1 MRIEERQITRHL
13 GLDDDLLDRIFSA
26 RGIAEPSQLER
37 GLTNLLSPADLPDID
52 IAAAR
57 LADAVEQNQNILIV
71 GDFDADGATSVAL
84 CLLALRAMGAVNVD
98 FLVPNRFDYGYGLSP
113 EIVQLAATRAPTVI
127 VTVDNG
133 VASVDG
139 VAMANEAGIDV
150 VVTDHHL
157 PGDVLPDAHAL
168 VNPNVGDNAFA
179 SKSMAGVGVA
189 YYLLSWVR
197 QTLRQREYFASR
209 QIPEPNMA
217 QYLDLVALGTV
228 ADVVSLDQNNR
239 ILVHQGLLRIR
250 RGMTRPGIAALARV
264 GKRDLTTLSAADM
277 GFALGPRLNA
287 AGRLQDMSVGI
298 RCLITDDPAEAGQLA
313 AELNSLNQTRREIEQ
328 GMVAD
333 AEMILTQ
340 ITPAPD
346 EMGIAVYHESFHQ
359 GVVGIVAG
367 RLREK
372 YHRPTIVFADASDTS
387 DELKGS
393 ARSIDGLNIRDV
405 LDGIATRLPGMLPKF
420 GGHAMA
426 AGLSIKR
433 VHLARFQKAFDKA
446 VRAAVTPDM
455 LDAVL
460 LTDGSLTQ
468 EQMNLQTVATL
479 ADAGPWGS
487 GFAEPRLFAGEFK
500 LVNQRVVGQDHLKLV
515 LGLNNQLIDAI
526 AFRQKPLKASPSAS
540 KLSTNQRLTTMQ
552 VSKPCSSWWSTLR
565 RCLRLHAACGVQ

>member
-1 MRIEERQITRHL
+1 MRIEQRQPTHHL
-13 GLDDDLLDRIFSA
+13 GLDDDLLDRVFSA
-26 RGIAEPSQLER
+26 RGINDPSQLEL
-37 GLTNLLSPADLPDID
+37 GLVNLLSPADLPEID

-57 LADAVEQNQNILIV
+57 LADAVEQNQKILIV

-84 CLLALRAMGAVNVD
+84 CLLALRAMGATNVD

-113 EIVQLAATRAPTVI
+113 EIVQLAATLAPNVI

-139 VAMANEAGIDV
+139 VALANEMGIDV

-197 QTLRQREYFASR
+197 QTLRQRDYFASR

-228 ADVVSLDQNNR
+228 ADVVPLDQNNR

-250 RGMTRPGIAALARV
+250 RGKTRPGIAALARV
-264 GKRDLTTLSAADM
+264 GKRDLSTLSASDM
-277 GFALGPRLNA
+277 GYTLGPRLNA

-298 RCLITDDPAEAGQLA
+298 RCLVTDDPAEAGQLA
-313 AELNSLNQTRREIEQ
+313 AELDSLNQTRREIEQ

-340 ITPAPD
+340 ITPAPN

-372 YHRPTIVFADASDTS
+372 FHLPAIVFADASDTS

-405 LDGIATRLPGMLPKF
+405 LDSIATRLPGMLPKF

-446 VRAAVTPDM
+446 VRAAVTQDM

-460 LTDGSLTQ
+460 LTDGSLKQ
-468 EQMNLQTVATL
+468 EQLNLQTVATL
-479 ADAGPWGS
+479 AEAGPWGN
-487 GFAEPRLFAGEFK
+487 GFAEPLFAGEFK

-515 LGLNNQLIDAI
+515 LGLNDRLIDAI
-526 AFRQKPLKASPSAS
+526 VFRQKPLDGQPEH
-540 KLSTNQRLTTMQ
+540 
-552 VSKPCSSWWSTLR
+552 VYVVYKPALNDYAGQQTLQ
-565 RCLRLHAACGVQ
+565 LMVEYIEAMS

>member
-1 MRIEERQITRHL
+1 MRIETRQPVNRL
-13 GLDDDLLDRIFSA
+13 GLDDDLLDRLFAA
-26 RGIAEPSQLER
+26 RGITEPAQLER
-37 GLTNLLSPADLPDID
+37 GLSNLLSPADLPEID
-52 IAAAR
+52 QAAKR
-57 LADAVEQNQNILIV
+57 LADAVVEDQKILIV

-84 CLLALRAMGAVNVD
+84 CLLALRAMGARQVD

-113 EIVQLAATRAPTVI
+113 EIVQLAAAMEPRVI

-133 VASVDG
+133 VASVGG
-139 VAMANEAGIDV
+139 VALANELGIDV

-157 PGDVLPDAHAL
+157 PGDVLPDAFAL
-168 VNPNVGDNAFA
+168 VNPNVGGSSFG
-179 SKSMAGVGVA
+179 SKAMAGVGVA

-197 QTLRQREYFASR
+197 QALRQRQHFVSR
-209 QIPEPNMA
+209 GIDEPNMA

-228 ADVVSLDQNNR
+228 ADVVPLDQNNR
-239 ILVHQGLLRIR
+239 ILVHQGLLRIQ

-264 GKRDLTTLSAADM
+264 GKRDLTTLSASDM

-298 RCLITDDPAEAGQLA
+298 RCLVTDDPAEAGQLA
-313 AELNSLNQTRREIEQ
+313 AELDGLNQTRREIEQ

-340 ITPAPD
+340 ITPDPD

-372 YHRPTIVFADASDTS
+372 FHRPAIVFADASEGS

-393 ARSIDGLNIRDV
+393 ARSIDGLNIRDL
-405 LDGIATRLPGMLPKF
+405 LDSIATKRPGMLLKF

-433 VHLARFQKAFDKA
+433 VHLPRFQTAFDKA

-460 LTDGSLTQ
+460 LTDGELAK
-468 EQMNLQTVATL
+468 EALNLDTVAKL
-479 ADAGPWGS
+479 ANAGPWGN
-487 GFAEPRLFAGEFK
+487 GFAEPTFGGEFT
-500 LVNQRVVGQDHLKLV
+500 LVNQRIVGQDHLKLV
-515 LGLNNQLIDAI
+515 FALQDQLIDAI
-526 AFRQKPLKASPSAS
+526 AFRQPPLDGQPQRVRVVYKPAL
-540 KLSTNQRLTTMQ
+540 NDYGGQQ
-552 VSKPCSSWWSTLR
+552 TLQ
-565 RCLRLHAACGVQ
+565 LMVEYIEAMS

>member
-1 MRIEERQITRHL
+1 MRIEQRQPTQQL
-13 GLDDDLLDRIFSA
+13 GLDDDLLDRVFAA
-26 RGIAEPSQLER
+26 RGISDPSQLER
-37 GLTNLLSPADLPDID
+37 GLVNLLSPADLPEID

-57 LADAVEQNQNILIV
+57 LADAVEQNQKILIV

-113 EIVQLAATRAPTVI
+113 EIVQLAATLAPNVI

-139 VAMANEAGIDV
+139 VALANEAGIDV

-197 QTLRQREYFASR
+197 QTLRQRDYFASR

-217 QYLDLVALGTV
+217 QYLDLVALGTI
-228 ADVVSLDQNNR
+228 ADVVPLDQNNR

-250 RGMTRPGIAALARV
+250 RGKTRPGIAALARV

-298 RCLITDDPAEAGQLA
+298 RCLVTDDPAEAGQLA
-313 AELNSLNQTRREIEQ
+313 AELDSLNQTRREIEQ

-372 YHRPTIVFADASDTS
+372 FHRPAIVFADASDTS

-405 LDGIATRLPGMLPKF
+405 LDSIATRLPGMLPKF

-446 VRAAVTPDM
+446 VRAAVTQDM

-460 LTDGSLTQ
+460 LTDGALKQ
-468 EQMNLQTVATL
+468 EQLNLQTVATL
-479 ADAGPWGS
+479 ADAGPWGN
-487 GFAEPRLFAGEFK
+487 GFAEPLFAGEFT

-515 LGLNNQLIDAI
+515 LGFNDQLIDAI
-526 AFRQKPLKASPSAS
+526 AFRQKPLDGQPK
-540 KLSTNQRLTTMQ
+540 Q
-552 VSKPCSSWWSTLR
+552 VNVVYKPALNDYAGQQTLQ
-565 RCLRLHAACGVQ
+565 LMVEYIEAMS

>member
-1 MRIEERQITRHL
+1 MRIETRQSVNRL
-13 GLDDDLLDRIFSA
+13 GLDDDLLDRVFAA
-26 RGIAEPSQLER
+26 RGITEPAQLER
-37 GLTNLLSPADLPDID
+37 GLSNLLSPADLPEID
-52 IAAAR
+52 QAAKR
-57 LADAVEQNQNILIV
+57 LADAVVEDQKILIV

-84 CLLALRAMGAVNVD
+84 CLLALRAMGARQVD

-113 EIVQLAATRAPTVI
+113 EIVQLAAAMEPRVI

-139 VAMANEAGIDV
+139 VALANELGIDV

-157 PGDVLPDAHAL
+157 PGDVLPNAFAL
-168 VNPNVGDNAFA
+168 VNPNVGGSSFG
-179 SKSMAGVGVA
+179 SKAMAGVGVA

-197 QTLRQREYFASR
+197 QALRQRQHFVSR
-209 QIPEPNMA
+209 GIDEPNMA

-228 ADVVSLDQNNR
+228 ADVVPLDHNNR
-239 ILVHQGLLRIR
+239 ILVHQGLLRIQ

-264 GKRDLTTLSAADM
+264 GKRDLTTLSASDM

-298 RCLITDDPAEAGQLA
+298 RCLVTDDPAEAGQLA
-313 AELNSLNQTRREIEQ
+313 AELDGLNQTRREIEQ

-340 ITPAPD
+340 ITPDPD

-372 YHRPTIVFADASDTS
+372 FHRPAIVFADASEGS

-393 ARSIDGLNIRDV
+393 ARSIDGLNIRDL
-405 LDGIATRLPGMLPKF
+405 LDSIATKRPGMLLKF

-433 VHLARFQKAFDKA
+433 VHLPRFQTAFDKA

-460 LTDGSLTQ
+460 LTDGELAK
-468 EQMNLQTVATL
+468 EALNLDTVAKL
-479 ADAGPWGS
+479 ANAGPWGN
-487 GFAEPRLFAGEFK
+487 GFAEPTFAGEFT

-515 LGLNNQLIDAI
+515 FALQDQLIDAI
-526 AFRQKPLKASPSAS
+526 AFRQPPLDGQPQRVRVVYKPAL
-540 KLSTNQRLTTMQ
+540 NDYGGQQ
-552 VSKPCSSWWSTLR
+552 TLQ
-565 RCLRLHAACGVQ
+565 LMVEYIEAMS

>member
-1 MRIEERQITRHL
+1 MRVEQRQPTQRL

-26 RGIAEPSQLER
+26 RGIDDPSQLER
-37 GLTNLLSPADLPDID
+37 GLANLLSPADLPEID
-52 IAAAR
+52 VAAAR

-113 EIVQLAATRAPTVI
+113 EIVRLAATRAPNVI

-228 ADVVSLDQNNR
+228 ADVVPLDQNNR
-239 ILVHQGLLRIR
+239 ILVHHGLLRIR

-298 RCLITDDPAEAGQLA
+298 RCLVTDDPAEASQLA
-313 AELNSLNQTRREIEQ
+313 AELDGLNQTRREIEQ

-372 YHRPTIVFADASDTS
+372 FHRPAIVFADASDTS

-405 LDGIATRLPGMLPKF
+405 LDSIATRLPGMLPKF

-468 EQMNLQTVATL
+468 SQMNLQTVATL
-479 ADAGPWGS
+479 ADAGPWGN
-487 GFAEPRLFAGEFK
+487 GFAEPLFSGQFK

-515 LGLNNQLIDAI
+515 LGLNDQLIDAI
-526 AFRQKPLKASPSAS
+526 AFRQKPLEGQPEHVK
-540 KLSTNQRLTTMQ
+540 
-552 VSKPCSSWWSTLR
+552 VVYKPALNDYAGQQTLQ
-565 RCLRLHAACGVQ
+565 LMVEYIEAMS

>member
-1 MRIEERQITRHL
+1 MRIETRQSVNRL
-13 GLDDDLLDRIFSA
+13 GLDDDLLDRVFAA
-26 RGIAEPSQLER
+26 RGITEPAQLER
-37 GLTNLLSPADLPDID
+37 GLSNLLSPADLPEID
-52 IAAAR
+52 QAAKR
-57 LADAVEQNQNILIV
+57 LADAVVEDQKILIV

-84 CLLALRAMGAVNVD
+84 CLLALRAMGARQVD

-113 EIVQLAATRAPTVI
+113 EIVQLAAAMEPRVI

-139 VAMANEAGIDV
+139 VALANELGIDV

-157 PGDVLPDAHAL
+157 PGDVLPNAFAL
-168 VNPNVGDNAFA
+168 VNPNVGGSSFG
-179 SKSMAGVGVA
+179 SKAMAGVGVA

-197 QTLRQREYFASR
+197 QALRQRQHFAFR
-209 QIPEPNMA
+209 GIDEPNMA

-228 ADVVSLDQNNR
+228 ADVVPLDHNNR
-239 ILVHQGLLRIR
+239 ILVHQGLLRIQ

-264 GKRDLTTLSAADM
+264 GKRDLTTLSASDM

-298 RCLITDDPAEAGQLA
+298 RCLVTDDPAEAGQLA
-313 AELNSLNQTRREIEQ
+313 AELDGLNQTRREIEQ

-340 ITPAPD
+340 ITPDPD

-372 YHRPTIVFADASDTS
+372 FHRPAIVFADASEGS

-393 ARSIDGLNIRDV
+393 ARSIDGLNIRDL
-405 LDGIATRLPGMLPKF
+405 LDSIATKRPGMLLKF

-433 VHLARFQKAFDKA
+433 VHLPRFQTAFDKA

-460 LTDGSLTQ
+460 LTDGELAK
-468 EQMNLQTVATL
+468 EALNLDTVAKL
-479 ADAGPWGS
+479 ANAGPWGN
-487 GFAEPRLFAGEFK
+487 GFAEPIFAGEFT

-515 LGLNNQLIDAI
+515 FALQDQLIDAI
-526 AFRQKPLKASPSAS
+526 AFRQPPLDGQPQRVRVVYKPAL
-540 KLSTNQRLTTMQ
+540 NDYGGQQ
-552 VSKPCSSWWSTLR
+552 TLQ
-565 RCLRLHAACGVQ
+565 LMVEYIEAMS

>member
-1 MRIEERQITRHL
+1 MRIETRQSVNRL
-13 GLDDDLLDRIFSA
+13 GLDDDLLDRVFAA
-26 RGIAEPSQLER
+26 RGITEPAQLER
-37 GLTNLLSPADLPDID
+37 GLSNLLSPADLPEID
-52 IAAAR
+52 QAAKR
-57 LADAVEQNQNILIV
+57 LADAVVEDQKILIV

-84 CLLALRAMGAVNVD
+84 CLLALRAMGARHVD

-113 EIVQLAATRAPTVI
+113 EIVLLAATMEPRVI

-139 VAMANEAGIDV
+139 VALANELGIDV

-157 PGDVLPDAHAL
+157 PGDVLPDAFAL
-168 VNPNVGDNAFA
+168 VNPNVGGSSFG
-179 SKSMAGVGVA
+179 SKAMAGVGVA

-197 QTLRQREYFASR
+197 QALRQRQHFVSR
-209 QIPEPNMA
+209 GIDEPNMA

-228 ADVVSLDQNNR
+228 ADVVPLDHNNR
-239 ILVHQGLLRIR
+239 ILVHQGLLRIQ

-264 GKRDLTTLSAADM
+264 GKRDLTTLSASDM

-298 RCLITDDPAEAGQLA
+298 RCLVTDDPAEAGQLA
-313 AELNSLNQTRREIEQ
+313 AELDGLNQTRREIEQ

-340 ITPAPD
+340 ITPDPD

-372 YHRPTIVFADASDTS
+372 FHRPAIVFADASEGS

-393 ARSIDGLNIRDV
+393 ARSIDGLNIRDL
-405 LDGIATRLPGMLPKF
+405 LDSIATKRPGMLLKF

-433 VHLARFQKAFDKA
+433 VHLPRFQTAFDKA

-460 LTDGSLTQ
+460 LTDGELAK
-468 EQMNLQTVATL
+468 EALNLDTVAKL
-479 ADAGPWGS
+479 ANAGPWGN
-487 GFAEPRLFAGEFK
+487 GFAEPTFAGEFT

-515 LGLNNQLIDAI
+515 FALQDQLIDAI
-526 AFRQKPLKASPSAS
+526 AFRQPPLDGQPQRVRVVYKPAL
-540 KLSTNQRLTTMQ
+540 NDYGGQQ
-552 VSKPCSSWWSTLR
+552 TLQ
-565 RCLRLHAACGVQ
+565 LMVEYIEAMS

>member
-1 MRIEERQITRHL
+1 MRVEQRQPTQRL

-26 RGIAEPSQLER
+26 RGIDDPSQLAR
-37 GLTNLLSPADLPDID
+37 GLANLLSPADLPEID
-52 IAAAR
+52 VAAAR

-113 EIVQLAATRAPTVI
+113 EIVRLAATRAPNVI

-228 ADVVSLDQNNR
+228 ADVVPLDQNNR
-239 ILVHQGLLRIR
+239 ILVHHGLLRIR

-298 RCLITDDPAEAGQLA
+298 RCLVTDDPAEASQLA
-313 AELNSLNQTRREIEQ
+313 AELDGLNQTRREIEQ

-372 YHRPTIVFADASDTS
+372 FHRPAIVFADASDTS

-405 LDGIATRLPGMLPKF
+405 LDSIATRLPGMLPKF

-479 ADAGPWGS
+479 ADAGPWGN
-487 GFAEPRLFAGEFK
+487 GFAEPLFSGEFK

-515 LGLNNQLIDAI
+515 LGLNDQLIDAI
-526 AFRQKPLKASPSAS
+526 AFRQKPLEGQPEHVK
-540 KLSTNQRLTTMQ
+540 
-552 VSKPCSSWWSTLR
+552 VVYKPALNDYAGQQTLQ
-565 RCLRLHAACGVQ
+565 LMVEYIEAMS

>member
-1 MRIEERQITRHL
+1 MRIETRQSVNRL
-13 GLDDDLLDRIFSA
+13 GLDDDLLDRVFAA
-26 RGIAEPSQLER
+26 RGITEPAQLER
-37 GLTNLLSPADLPDID
+37 GLSNLLSPADLPEID
-52 IAAAR
+52 QAAKR
-57 LADAVEQNQNILIV
+57 LADAVVEDQKILIV

-84 CLLALRAMGAVNVD
+84 CLLALRAMGARHVD

-113 EIVQLAATRAPTVI
+113 EIVLLAATMEPRVI

-133 VASVDG
+133 VASVGG
-139 VAMANEAGIDV
+139 VALANELGIDV

-157 PGDVLPDAHAL
+157 PGDVLPNAFAL
-168 VNPNVGDNAFA
+168 VNPNVGGSSFG
-179 SKSMAGVGVA
+179 SKAMAGVGVA

-197 QTLRQREYFASR
+197 QALRQRQHFVSR
-209 QIPEPNMA
+209 GIDEPNMA

-228 ADVVSLDQNNR
+228 ADVVPLDHNNR
-239 ILVHQGLLRIR
+239 ILVHQGMLRIQ

-264 GKRDLTTLSAADM
+264 GKRDLTTLSASDM

-298 RCLITDDPAEAGQLA
+298 RCLVTDDPAEAGQLA
-313 AELNSLNQTRREIEQ
+313 AELDGLNQTRREIEQ

-340 ITPAPD
+340 ITPDPD

-372 YHRPTIVFADASDTS
+372 FHRPAIVFADASEGS

-393 ARSIDGLNIRDV
+393 ARSIDGLNIRDL
-405 LDGIATRLPGMLPKF
+405 LDSIATKRPGMLLKF

-433 VHLARFQKAFDKA
+433 VHLPRFQTAFDKA

-460 LTDGSLTQ
+460 LTDGELAK
-468 EQMNLQTVATL
+468 EALNLDTVAKL
-479 ADAGPWGS
+479 ANAGPWGN
-487 GFAEPRLFAGEFK
+487 GFAEPTFAGEFT

-515 LGLNNQLIDAI
+515 FALQDQLIDAI
-526 AFRQKPLKASPSAS
+526 AFRQPPLDGQPQRVRVVYKPAL
-540 KLSTNQRLTTMQ
+540 NDYGGQQ
-552 VSKPCSSWWSTLR
+552 TLQ
-565 RCLRLHAACGVQ
+565 LMVEYIEAMS

>member
-1 MRIEERQITRHL
+1 MRIETRQSVNRL
-13 GLDDDLLDRIFSA
+13 GLDDDLLDRVFAA
-26 RGIAEPSQLER
+26 RGITEPAQLER
-37 GLTNLLSPADLPDID
+37 GLSNLLSPADLPEID
-52 IAAAR
+52 QAAKR
-57 LADAVEQNQNILIV
+57 LADAVVEDQKILIV

-84 CLLALRAMGAVNVD
+84 CLLALRAMGARQVD

-113 EIVQLAATRAPTVI
+113 EIVQLAAGMEPRVI

-139 VAMANEAGIDV
+139 VALANELGIDV

-157 PGDVLPDAHAL
+157 PGDVLPNAFAL
-168 VNPNVGDNAFA
+168 VNPNVGGSSFG
-179 SKSMAGVGVA
+179 SKAMAGVGVA
-189 YYLLSWVR
+189 YYVLSWVR
-197 QTLRQREYFASR
+197 QALRQRQHFVTR
-209 QIPEPNMA
+209 GIDEPNMA

-228 ADVVSLDQNNR
+228 ADVVPLDHNNR
-239 ILVHQGLLRIR
+239 ILIHQGLLRIQ

-264 GKRDLTTLSAADM
+264 GKRDLTTLSASDM

-298 RCLITDDPAEAGQLA
+298 RCLVTDDPAEAGQLA
-313 AELNSLNQTRREIEQ
+313 AELDGLNQTRREIEQ

-340 ITPAPD
+340 ITPDPD

-372 YHRPTIVFADASDTS
+372 FHRPAIVFADASEGS

-393 ARSIDGLNIRDV
+393 ARSIDGLNIRDL
-405 LDGIATRLPGMLPKF
+405 LDSIATKRPGMLLKF

-433 VHLARFQKAFDKA
+433 VHLPRFQKAFDKA
-446 VRAAVTPDM
+446 VRSVVTPDM

-460 LTDGSLTQ
+460 LTDGELAK
-468 EQMNLQTVATL
+468 EALNLDTVAKL
-479 ADAGPWGS
+479 ANAGPWGN
-487 GFAEPRLFAGEFK
+487 GFAEPTFDGEFT

-515 LGLNNQLIDAI
+515 FALQDQLIDAI
-526 AFRQKPLKASPSAS
+526 AFRQPPLDGQPERVRVVYKPAL
-540 KLSTNQRLTTMQ
+540 NDYGGQQ
-552 VSKPCSSWWSTLR
+552 TLQ
-565 RCLRLHAACGVQ
+565 LMVEYIEAMS

>member
-1 MRIEERQITRHL
+1 MRIETRQSVNRL
-13 GLDDDLLDRIFSA
+13 GLDDDLLDRVFAA
-26 RGIAEPSQLER
+26 RGITEPAQLER
-37 GLTNLLSPADLPDID
+37 GLSNLLSPADLPEID
-52 IAAAR
+52 QAAKR
-57 LADAVEQNQNILIV
+57 LADAVVEDQKILIV

-84 CLLALRAMGAVNVD
+84 CLLALRAMGTRQVD

-113 EIVQLAATRAPTVI
+113 EIVQLAAAMEPRVI

-133 VASVDG
+133 VASVGG
-139 VAMANEAGIDV
+139 VALANELGIDV

-157 PGDVLPDAHAL
+157 PGDVLPNAFAL
-168 VNPNVGDNAFA
+168 VNPNVGGSSFG
-179 SKSMAGVGVA
+179 SKAMAGVGVA

-197 QTLRQREYFASR
+197 QALRQRQHFVSR
-209 QIPEPNMA
+209 GIDEPNMA

-228 ADVVSLDQNNR
+228 ADVVPLDHNNR
-239 ILVHQGLLRIR
+239 ILVHQGLLRIQ

-264 GKRDLTTLSAADM
+264 GKRDLTTLSASDM

-298 RCLITDDPAEAGQLA
+298 RCLVTDDPAEAGQLA
-313 AELNSLNQTRREIEQ
+313 AELDGLNQTRREIEQ

-340 ITPAPD
+340 ITPDPD

-372 YHRPTIVFADASDTS
+372 FHRPAIVFADASEGS

-393 ARSIDGLNIRDV
+393 ARSIDGLNIRDL
-405 LDGIATRLPGMLPKF
+405 LDSIATKRPGMLLKF

-433 VHLARFQKAFDKA
+433 VHLPRFQTAFDKA

-460 LTDGSLTQ
+460 LTDGELAK
-468 EQMNLQTVATL
+468 EALNLDTVAKL
-479 ADAGPWGS
+479 ANAGPWGN
-487 GFAEPRLFAGEFK
+487 GFAEPTFAGEFT

-515 LGLNNQLIDAI
+515 FALQDQLIDAI
-526 AFRQKPLKASPSAS
+526 AFRQPPLDGQPQRVRVVYKPAL
-540 KLSTNQRLTTMQ
+540 NDYGGQQ
-552 VSKPCSSWWSTLR
+552 TLQ
-565 RCLRLHAACGVQ
+565 LMVEYIEAMS

>member
-1 MRIEERQITRHL
+1 MRIETRQSVNRL
-13 GLDDDLLDRIFSA
+13 GLDDDLLDRVFAA
-26 RGIAEPSQLER
+26 RGITEPAQLER
-37 GLTNLLSPADLPDID
+37 GLSNLLSPADLPEID
-52 IAAAR
+52 QAAKR
-57 LADAVEQNQNILIV
+57 LADAVVEDQKILIV

-84 CLLALRAMGAVNVD
+84 CLLALRAMGARQVD

-113 EIVQLAATRAPTVI
+113 EIVQLAAAMEPRVI

-139 VAMANEAGIDV
+139 VALANELGIDV

-157 PGDVLPDAHAL
+157 PGDVLPEAFAL
-168 VNPNVGDNAFA
+168 VNPNVGGSSFG
-179 SKSMAGVGVA
+179 SKAMAGVGVA

-197 QTLRQREYFASR
+197 QALRQRQHFVSR
-209 QIPEPNMA
+209 GIDEPNMA

-228 ADVVSLDQNNR
+228 ADVVPLDHNNR
-239 ILVHQGLLRIR
+239 ILVHQGLLRIQ

-264 GKRDLTTLSAADM
+264 GKRDLTTLSASDM

-298 RCLITDDPAEAGQLA
+298 RCLVTDDPAEAGQLA
-313 AELNSLNQTRREIEQ
+313 AELDGLNQTRREIEQ

-340 ITPAPD
+340 ITPDPD

-372 YHRPTIVFADASDTS
+372 FHRPAIVFADASEGS

-393 ARSIDGLNIRDV
+393 ARSIDGLNIRDL
-405 LDGIATRLPGMLPKF
+405 LDSIATKRPGMLLKF

-433 VHLARFQKAFDKA
+433 VHLPRFQTAFDKA

-460 LTDGSLTQ
+460 LTDGELAK
-468 EQMNLQTVATL
+468 EALNLDTVAKL
-479 ADAGPWGS
+479 ANAGPWGN
-487 GFAEPRLFAGEFK
+487 GFAEPTFAGEFT

-515 LGLNNQLIDAI
+515 FALQDQLIDAI
-526 AFRQKPLKASPSAS
+526 AFRQPPLDGQPQRVRVVYKPAL
-540 KLSTNQRLTTMQ
+540 NDYGGQQ
-552 VSKPCSSWWSTLR
+552 TLQ
-565 RCLRLHAACGVQ
+565 LMVEYIEAMS

>member
-1 MRIEERQITRHL
+1 
-13 GLDDDLLDRIFSA
+13 
-26 RGIAEPSQLER
+26 LER
-37 GLTNLLSPADLPDID
+37 GLVNLLSPADLPEID

-57 LADAVEQNQNILIV
+57 LADAVEQNQKILIV

-84 CLLALRAMGAVNVD
+84 CLLALRAMGATNVD

-113 EIVQLAATRAPTVI
+113 EIVQLAATLAPNVI

-139 VAMANEAGIDV
+139 VALANEMGIDV

-197 QTLRQREYFASR
+197 QTLRQRDYFASR

-228 ADVVSLDQNNR
+228 ADVVPLDQNNR

-250 RGMTRPGIAALARV
+250 RGKTRPGIAALARV
-264 GKRDLTTLSAADM
+264 GKRDLSTLSASDM

-298 RCLITDDPAEAGQLA
+298 RCLVTDDPAEAGQLA
-313 AELNSLNQTRREIEQ
+313 AELDSLNQTRREIEQ

-372 YHRPTIVFADASDTS
+372 FHRPAIVFADASDTS

-405 LDGIATRLPGMLPKF
+405 LDSIATRLPGMLPKF

-446 VRAAVTPDM
+446 VRAAVTQDM

-460 LTDGSLTQ
+460 LTDGSLKQ
-468 EQMNLQTVATL
+468 EQLNLQTVATL
-479 ADAGPWGS
+479 ADAGPWGN
-487 GFAEPRLFAGEFK
+487 GFAEPLFAGEFK

-515 LGLNNQLIDAI
+515 LGLNDQLIDAI
-526 AFRQKPLKASPSAS
+526 AFRQKPLGGQPEHV
-540 KLSTNQRLTTMQ
+540 N
-552 VSKPCSSWWSTLR
+552 VVYKPALNDYAGQQTLQ
-565 RCLRLHAACGVQ
+565 LMVEYIEAMS

>member
-1 MRIEERQITRHL
+1 MRIETRQSVNRL
-13 GLDDDLLDRIFSA
+13 GLDDDLLDRVFAA
-26 RGIAEPSQLER
+26 RGITEPAQLER
-37 GLTNLLSPADLPDID
+37 GLSNLLSPADLPEID
-52 IAAAR
+52 QAAKR
-57 LADAVEQNQNILIV
+57 LADAVVEDQKILIV

-84 CLLALRAMGAVNVD
+84 CLLALRAMGARHVD

-113 EIVQLAATRAPTVI
+113 EIVQLAAGMEPRVI

-139 VAMANEAGIDV
+139 VALANELGIDV

-157 PGDVLPDAHAL
+157 PGDVLPNAFAL
-168 VNPNVGDNAFA
+168 VNPNVGGSSFG
-179 SKSMAGVGVA
+179 SKAMAGVGVA

-197 QTLRQREYFASR
+197 QALRQRQHFVTR
-209 QIPEPNMA
+209 GIDEPNMA

-228 ADVVSLDQNNR
+228 ADVVPLDHNNR
-239 ILVHQGLLRIR
+239 ILIHQGLLRIQ

-264 GKRDLTTLSAADM
+264 GKRDLTTLSASDM

-298 RCLITDDPAEAGQLA
+298 RCLVTDDPAEAGQLA
-313 AELNSLNQTRREIEQ
+313 AELDGLNQTRREIEQ

-340 ITPAPD
+340 ITPDPD

-372 YHRPTIVFADASDTS
+372 FHRPAIVFADASEGS

-393 ARSIDGLNIRDV
+393 ARSIDGLNIRDL
-405 LDGIATRLPGMLPKF
+405 LDSIATKRPGMLLKF

-433 VHLARFQKAFDKA
+433 VHLPRFQKAFDKA
-446 VRAAVTPDM
+446 VRSVVTPDM

-460 LTDGSLTQ
+460 LTDGELAK
-468 EQMNLQTVATL
+468 EALNLDTVAKL
-479 ADAGPWGS
+479 ANAGPWGN
-487 GFAEPRLFAGEFK
+487 GFAEPTFAGEFT

-515 LGLNNQLIDAI
+515 FALQDQLIDAI
-526 AFRQKPLKASPSAS
+526 AFRQPPLDGQPERVRVVYKPAL
-540 KLSTNQRLTTMQ
+540 NDYGGQQ
-552 VSKPCSSWWSTLR
+552 TLQ
-565 RCLRLHAACGVQ
+565 LMVEYIEAMS

>member
-1 MRIEERQITRHL
+1 MRIETRQPVNRL
-13 GLDDDLLDRIFSA
+13 GLDDDLLDRVFAA
-26 RGIAEPSQLER
+26 RGITEPAQLER
-37 GLTNLLSPADLPDID
+37 GLSNLLSPADLPEID
-52 IAAAR
+52 QAAKR
-57 LADAVEQNQNILIV
+57 LADAVEEDQKILIV

-84 CLLALRAMGAVNVD
+84 CLLALRAMGARQVD

-113 EIVQLAATRAPTVI
+113 EIVQLAAGMEPQVI

-139 VAMANEAGIDV
+139 VALANELGIDV

-157 PGDVLPDAHAL
+157 PGDVLPDAFAL
-168 VNPNVGDNAFA
+168 VNPNVGGSSFG
-179 SKSMAGVGVA
+179 SKAMAGVGVA

-197 QTLRQREYFASR
+197 QALRQRQHFVSR
-209 QIPEPNMA
+209 GIDEPNMA

-228 ADVVSLDQNNR
+228 ADVVPLDHNNR
-239 ILVHQGLLRIR
+239 ILVHQGLMRIQ

-264 GKRDLTTLSAADM
+264 GKRDLTTLSASDM

-298 RCLITDDPAEAGQLA
+298 RCLVTDDPAEAGQLA
-313 AELNSLNQTRREIEQ
+313 AELDGLNQTRREIEQ

-340 ITPAPD
+340 ITPDPD

-372 YHRPTIVFADASDTS
+372 FHRPAIVFADASEGS

-393 ARSIDGLNIRDV
+393 ARSIDGLNIRDL
-405 LDGIATRLPGMLPKF
+405 LDSIATKRPGMLLKF

-433 VHLARFQKAFDKA
+433 VHLPRFQTAFDKA

-460 LTDGSLTQ
+460 LTDGELAK
-468 EQMNLQTVATL
+468 EALNLDTVAKL
-479 ADAGPWGS
+479 ANAGPWGN
-487 GFAEPRLFAGEFK
+487 GFAEPTFAGEFT
-500 LVNQRVVGQDHLKLV
+500 LVNQRVVGQGHLKLV
-515 LGLNNQLIDAI
+515 FALQDQLIDAI
-526 AFRQKPLKASPSAS
+526 AFRQPPLDGQPQRVRVVYKPAL
-540 KLSTNQRLTTMQ
+540 NDYGGQQ
-552 VSKPCSSWWSTLR
+552 TLQ
-565 RCLRLHAACGVQ
+565 LMVEYIEAMS

>member
-1 MRIEERQITRHL
+1 MRVEQRQPTQRL

-26 RGIAEPSQLER
+26 RGIDDPSQLER
-37 GLTNLLSPADLPDID
+37 GLANLLSPADLPEID
-52 IAAAR
+52 VAAAR

-113 EIVQLAATRAPTVI
+113 EIIRLAATRAPNVI

-228 ADVVSLDQNNR
+228 ADVVPLDQNNR
-239 ILVHQGLLRIR
+239 ILVHHGLLRIR

-298 RCLITDDPAEAGQLA
+298 RCLVTDDPAEASQLA
-313 AELNSLNQTRREIEQ
+313 AELDGLNQTRREIEQ

-372 YHRPTIVFADASDTS
+372 FHRPAIVFADASDTS

-405 LDGIATRLPGMLPKF
+405 LDSIATRLPGMLPKF

-468 EQMNLQTVATL
+468 AQMNLQTVATL
-479 ADAGPWGS
+479 ADAGPWGN
-487 GFAEPRLFAGEFK
+487 GFAEPLFSGEFK

-515 LGLNNQLIDAI
+515 LGLNDQLIDAI
-526 AFRQKPLKASPSAS
+526 AFRQKPLEGQPEHVK
-540 KLSTNQRLTTMQ
+540 
-552 VSKPCSSWWSTLR
+552 VVYKPALNDYAGQQTLQ
-565 RCLRLHAACGVQ
+565 LMVEYIEAMS

>member
-1 MRIEERQITRHL
+1 MRVEQRQPTQRL

-26 RGIAEPSQLER
+26 RGIDDPSQLER
-37 GLTNLLSPADLPDID
+37 GLANLLSPADLPEID
-52 IAAAR
+52 VAAAR

-113 EIVQLAATRAPTVI
+113 EIVRLAATRAPNVI

-228 ADVVSLDQNNR
+228 ADVVPLDQNNR
-239 ILVHQGLLRIR
+239 ILVHHGLLRIR

-298 RCLITDDPAEAGQLA
+298 RCLVTNDPAEASQLA
-313 AELNSLNQTRREIEQ
+313 AELDGLNQTRREIEQ

-372 YHRPTIVFADASDTS
+372 FHRPAIVFADASDTS

-405 LDGIATRLPGMLPKF
+405 LDSIATRLPGMLPKF

-468 EQMNLQTVATL
+468 AQMNLQTVATL
-479 ADAGPWGS
+479 ADAGPWGN
-487 GFAEPRLFAGEFK
+487 GFAEPLFSGEFK

-515 LGLNNQLIDAI
+515 LGLNDQLIDAI
-526 AFRQKPLKASPSAS
+526 AFRQKPLEGQPEHVK
-540 KLSTNQRLTTMQ
+540 
-552 VSKPCSSWWSTLR
+552 VVYKPALNDYAGQQTLQ
-565 RCLRLHAACGVQ
+565 LMVEYIEAMS

>member
-1 MRIEERQITRHL
+1 MRIETRQPVNRL
-13 GLDDDLLDRIFSA
+13 GLDDDLLDRVFAA
-26 RGIAEPSQLER
+26 RGITEPAQLER
-37 GLTNLLSPADLPDID
+37 GLSNLLSPADLPEID
-52 IAAAR
+52 QAAKR
-57 LADAVEQNQNILIV
+57 LADAVVEDQKILIV

-84 CLLALRAMGAVNVD
+84 CLLALRAMGARQVD

-113 EIVQLAATRAPTVI
+113 EIVQLAAAMEPRVI

-139 VAMANEAGIDV
+139 VALANELGIDV

-157 PGDVLPDAHAL
+157 PGDVLPDAFAL
-168 VNPNVGDNAFA
+168 VNPNVGGSSFG
-179 SKSMAGVGVA
+179 SKAMAGVGVA

-197 QTLRQREYFASR
+197 QALRQRQHFVSR
-209 QIPEPNMA
+209 GIDEPNMA

-228 ADVVSLDQNNR
+228 ADVVPLDHNNR
-239 ILVHQGLLRIR
+239 ILVHQGLLRIQ

-264 GKRDLTTLSAADM
+264 GKRDLTTLSASDM

-298 RCLITDDPAEAGQLA
+298 RCLVTDDPAEAGQLA
-313 AELNSLNQTRREIEQ
+313 AELDGLNQTRREIEQ

-340 ITPAPD
+340 ITPDPD

-372 YHRPTIVFADASDTS
+372 FHRPAIVFADASEGS

-393 ARSIDGLNIRDV
+393 ARSIDGLNIRDL
-405 LDGIATRLPGMLPKF
+405 LDSIATKRPGMLLKF

-433 VHLARFQKAFDKA
+433 VHLPRFQTAFDKA

-460 LTDGSLTQ
+460 LTDGELAK
-468 EQMNLQTVATL
+468 EALNLDTVAKL
-479 ADAGPWGS
+479 ANAGPWGN
-487 GFAEPRLFAGEFK
+487 GFAEPTFAGEFT

-515 LGLNNQLIDAI
+515 FALQDQLIDAI
-526 AFRQKPLKASPSAS
+526 AFRQPPLDGQPQRVRVVYKPAL
-540 KLSTNQRLTTMQ
+540 NDYGGQQ
-552 VSKPCSSWWSTLR
+552 TLQ
-565 RCLRLHAACGVQ
+565 LMVEYIEAMS

>member
-1 MRIEERQITRHL
+1 MRIEQRQPTQHL
-13 GLDDDLLDRIFSA
+13 GLHDDLLDRVFSA
-26 RGIAEPSQLER
+26 RGINDPSQLER
-37 GLTNLLSPADLPDID
+37 GLVNLLSPADLPEID

-57 LADAVEQNQNILIV
+57 LADAVEQNQKILIV

-84 CLLALRAMGAVNVD
+84 CLLALRAMGATNVD

-113 EIVQLAATRAPTVI
+113 EIVQLAATLAPNVI

-139 VAMANEAGIDV
+139 VALANEMGIDV

-197 QTLRQREYFASR
+197 QTLRQRDYFASR

-228 ADVVSLDQNNR
+228 AYVVPLDQNNR

-250 RGMTRPGIAALARV
+250 RGKTRPGIAALARV
-264 GKRDLTTLSAADM
+264 GKRDLSTLSASDM

-298 RCLITDDPAEAGQLA
+298 RCLVTDDPAEAGQLA
-313 AELNSLNQTRREIEQ
+313 AELDSLNQTRREIEQ

-372 YHRPTIVFADASDTS
+372 FHRPAIVFADASDTS

-405 LDGIATRLPGMLPKF
+405 LDSIATRLPGMLPKF

-446 VRAAVTPDM
+446 VRAAVTQDM

-460 LTDGSLTQ
+460 LTDGSLKQ
-468 EQMNLQTVATL
+468 EQLNLQTVATL
-479 ADAGPWGS
+479 ADAGPWGN
-487 GFAEPRLFAGEFK
+487 GFAEPLFAGEFK

-515 LGLNNQLIDAI
+515 LGLNDQLIDAI
-526 AFRQKPLKASPSAS
+526 AFRQKPLDGQPE
-540 KLSTNQRLTTMQ
+540 LVN
-552 VSKPCSSWWSTLR
+552 VVYKPALNDYAGQQTLQ
-565 RCLRLHAACGVQ
+565 LMVEYIEAMS

>member
-1 MRIEERQITRHL
+1 MRIETRQSVNRL
-13 GLDDDLLDRIFSA
+13 GLDDDLLDRVFAA
-26 RGIAEPSQLER
+26 RGITEPAQLER
-37 GLTNLLSPADLPDID
+37 GLSNLLSPADLPEID
-52 IAAAR
+52 QAAKR
-57 LADAVEQNQNILIV
+57 LADAVVEDQKILIV

-84 CLLALRAMGAVNVD
+84 CLLALRAMGARQVD

-113 EIVQLAATRAPTVI
+113 EIVQLAAAMEPRVI

-133 VASVDG
+133 VASVGG
-139 VAMANEAGIDV
+139 VALANELGIDV

-157 PGDVLPDAHAL
+157 PGDVLPDAFAL
-168 VNPNVGDNAFA
+168 VNPNVGGSSFG
-179 SKSMAGVGVA
+179 SKAMAGVGVA

-197 QTLRQREYFASR
+197 QALRQRQHFVSR
-209 QIPEPNMA
+209 GIDEPNMA

-228 ADVVSLDQNNR
+228 ADVVPLDHNNR
-239 ILVHQGLLRIR
+239 ILVHQGLLRIQ

-264 GKRDLTTLSAADM
+264 GKRDLTTLSASDM

-298 RCLITDDPAEAGQLA
+298 RCLVTDDPAEAGQLA
-313 AELNSLNQTRREIEQ
+313 AELDGLNQTRREIEQ

-340 ITPAPD
+340 ITPDPD

-372 YHRPTIVFADASDTS
+372 FHRPAIVFADASEGS

-393 ARSIDGLNIRDV
+393 ARSIDGLNIRDL
-405 LDGIATRLPGMLPKF
+405 LDSIATKRPGMLLKF

-433 VHLARFQKAFDKA
+433 VHLPRFQTAFDKA

-460 LTDGSLTQ
+460 LTDGELAK
-468 EQMNLQTVATL
+468 EALNLDTVAKL
-479 ADAGPWGS
+479 ANAGPWGN
-487 GFAEPRLFAGEFK
+487 GFAEPTFAGEFT

-515 LGLNNQLIDAI
+515 FALQDQLIDAI
-526 AFRQKPLKASPSAS
+526 AFRQPPLDGQPQRVRVVYKPAL
-540 KLSTNQRLTTMQ
+540 NDYGGQQ
-552 VSKPCSSWWSTLR
+552 TLQ
-565 RCLRLHAACGVQ
+565 LMVEYIEAMS

>member
-113 EIVQLAATRAPTVI
+113 EIVQLAATRAPNVI

-487 GFAEPRLFAGEFK
+487 GFAEPLFAGEFK

-526 AFRQKPLKASPSAS
+526 AFRQKPLESQPERVK
-540 KLSTNQRLTTMQ
+540 
-552 VSKPCSSWWSTLR
+552 VVYKPALNDYAGQQTLQ
-565 RCLRLHAACGVQ
+565 LMVEYIEAMS

>member
-1 MRIEERQITRHL
+1 MRIETRQPVNRL
-13 GLDDDLLDRIFSA
+13 GLDDDLLDRVFAA
-26 RGIAEPSQLER
+26 RGITEPAQLER
-37 GLTNLLSPADLPDID
+37 GLSNLLSPADLPEID
-52 IAAAR
+52 QAAKR
-57 LADAVEQNQNILIV
+57 LADAVVEDQKILIV

-84 CLLALRAMGAVNVD
+84 CLLALRAMGARQVD

-113 EIVQLAATRAPTVI
+113 EIVQLAAGMEPRVI

-139 VAMANEAGIDV
+139 VALANELGIDV

-157 PGDVLPDAHAL
+157 PGDVLPDAFAL
-168 VNPNVGDNAFA
+168 VNPNVGGSSFG
-179 SKSMAGVGVA
+179 SKAMAGVGVA

-197 QTLRQREYFASR
+197 QALRQRQHFVSR
-209 QIPEPNMA
+209 GIDEPNMA

-228 ADVVSLDQNNR
+228 ADVVPLDHNNR
-239 ILVHQGLLRIR
+239 ILVHQGLLRIQ
-250 RGMTRPGIAALARV
+250 RGMTRPGIVALARV
-264 GKRDLTTLSAADM
+264 GKRDLTTLSASDM

-298 RCLITDDPAEAGQLA
+298 RCLVTDDPAEAGQLA
-313 AELNSLNQTRREIEQ
+313 AELDGLNQTRREIEQ

-340 ITPAPD
+340 ITPDPD

-372 YHRPTIVFADASDTS
+372 FHRPAIVFADASEGS

-393 ARSIDGLNIRDV
+393 ARSIDGLNIRDL
-405 LDGIATRLPGMLPKF
+405 LDSIATKRPGMLLKF

-433 VHLARFQKAFDKA
+433 VHLPRFQTAFDKA

-460 LTDGSLTQ
+460 LTDGELAK
-468 EQMNLQTVATL
+468 EALNLDTVAKL
-479 ADAGPWGS
+479 ANAGPWGN
-487 GFAEPRLFAGEFK
+487 GFAEPTFAGEFT

-515 LGLNNQLIDAI
+515 FALQDQLIDAI
-526 AFRQKPLKASPSAS
+526 AFRQPPLDGQPQRVRVVYKPAL
-540 KLSTNQRLTTMQ
+540 NDYGGQQ
-552 VSKPCSSWWSTLR
+552 TLQ
-565 RCLRLHAACGVQ
+565 LMVEYIEAMS

>member
-1 MRIEERQITRHL
+1 MRIEQRQPTQHL
-13 GLDDDLLDRIFSA
+13 GLDDDLLDRVFSA
-26 RGIAEPSQLER
+26 RGINDPSQLER
-37 GLTNLLSPADLPDID
+37 GLVNLLSPADLPEID

-57 LADAVEQNQNILIV
+57 LADAVEQNQKILIV

-84 CLLALRAMGAVNVD
+84 CLLALRAMGATNVD

-113 EIVQLAATRAPTVI
+113 EIVQLAATLAPNVI

-139 VAMANEAGIDV
+139 VALANEMGIDV

-197 QTLRQREYFASR
+197 QTLRQRDYFASR

-228 ADVVSLDQNNR
+228 ADVVPLDQNNR
-239 ILVHQGLLRIR
+239 IFVHQGLLRIR
-250 RGMTRPGIAALARV
+250 RGQTRPGIAALARV
-264 GKRDLTTLSAADM
+264 GKRDLSTLSASDM

-298 RCLITDDPAEAGQLA
+298 RCLVTDDPAEAGQLA
-313 AELNSLNQTRREIEQ
+313 AELDSLNQTRRDIEQ

-372 YHRPTIVFADASDTS
+372 FHRPAIVFADASDTS

-405 LDGIATRLPGMLPKF
+405 LDSIATRLPGMLPKF

-446 VRAAVTPDM
+446 VRAAVTQDM

-460 LTDGSLTQ
+460 LTDGSLKQ
-468 EQMNLQTVATL
+468 EQLNLQTVAPL
-479 ADAGPWGS
+479 ADAGPWGN
-487 GFAEPRLFAGEFK
+487 GFAEPLFAGEFK

-515 LGLNNQLIDAI
+515 LGLNDQLIDAI
-526 AFRQKPLKASPSAS
+526 AFRQKPLGGQPEHV
-540 KLSTNQRLTTMQ
+540 N
-552 VSKPCSSWWSTLR
+552 VVYKPALNDYAGQQTLQ
-565 RCLRLHAACGVQ
+565 LMVEYIEAMS

>member
-1 MRIEERQITRHL
+1 MMT
-13 GLDDDLLDRIFSA
+13 LLDRVFSA
-26 RGIAEPSQLER
+26 RGIEHPSQLER

-84 CLLALRAMGAVNVD
+84 CVLALRAMGAVNID

-113 EIVQLAATRAPTVI
+113 EIVQLAATMAPSVI

-139 VAMANEAGIDV
+139 VALANEAGIDV

-168 VNPNVGDNAFA
+168 VNPNVGNNAFA

-189 YYLLSWVR
+189 YYLLSWLR
-197 QTLRQREYFASR
+197 QTLRQRDYFRSR
-209 QIPEPNMA
+209 QITEPNMA

-228 ADVVSLDQNNR
+228 ADVVPLDQNNR

-250 RGMTRPGIAALARV
+250 RGTARPGIAALARV
-264 GKRDLTTLSAADM
+264 GKRDLATLSAADM

-298 RCLITDDPAEAGQLA
+298 RCLITDDPVEAGQLA
-313 AELNSLNQTRREIEQ
+313 AELDSLNQTRREIEQ

-372 YHRPTIVFADASDTS
+372 YQRPAIVFADASESS

-460 LTDGSLTQ
+460 LTDGSLKQ
-468 EQMNLQTVATL
+468 EQLNLQTVATL
-479 ADAGPWGS
+479 TNAGPWGN
-487 GFAEPRLFAGEFK
+487 GFAEPLFAGEFK

-515 LGLNNQLIDAI
+515 LGLNDQLIDAI
-526 AFRQKPLKASPSAS
+526 AFRQKPLESQPERVK
-540 KLSTNQRLTTMQ
+540 
-552 VSKPCSSWWSTLR
+552 VVYKPALNDYAGQQTLQ
-565 RCLRLHAACGVQ
+565 LMVEYIEAMS

>member
-1 MRIEERQITRHL
+1 MRIETRQSANRL
-13 GLDDDLLDRIFSA
+13 GLDDDLLDRVFTA
-26 RGIAEPSQLER
+26 RGITELAQLEKS
-37 GLTNLLSPADLPDID
+37 LTNLLSPADLPEID
-52 IAAAR
+52 QAALR
-57 LADAVEQNQNILIV
+57 LADAVEGDEKILIV

-84 CLLALRAMGAVNVD
+84 CLLALGAMGARHVE

-113 EIVQLAATRAPTVI
+113 EIVQLAAGMQPRVI

-139 VAMANEAGIDV
+139 VALANELDIDV
-150 VVTDHHL
+150 IVTDHHL
-157 PGDVLPDAHAL
+157 PGEVLPDAYAL
-168 VNPNVGDNAFA
+168 VNPNVGNSNFA
-179 SKSMAGVGVA
+179 SKAMAGVGVA

-197 QTLRQREYFASR
+197 QVLRQRDYFASR
-209 QIPEPNMA
+209 GIDEPNMA

-228 ADVVSLDQNNR
+228 ADVVPLDQNNR
-239 ILVHQGLLRIR
+239 ILVHQGLLRIQ

-264 GKRDLTTLSAADM
+264 GKRDLTTLSASDM

-298 RCLITDDPAEAGQLA
+298 RCLVTDDPTEAAQLA
-313 AELNSLNQTRREIEQ
+313 AELDSLNQTRRDIEQ

-340 ITPAPD
+340 ITPD
-346 EMGIAVYHESFHQ
+346 LNEMGIAVYHESFHQ

-372 YHRPTIVFADASDTS
+372 FHRPAIVFADASEGS

-393 ARSIDGLNIRDV
+393 ARSIDGLNIRDL
-405 LDGIATRLPGMLPKF
+405 LDSIATKRPGLLLKF

-433 VHLARFQKAFDKA
+433 VHLPRFQKAFDKA
-446 VRAAVTPDM
+446 VRAMVTPDM
-455 LDAVL
+455 MDAVL
-460 LTDGSLTQ
+460 LTDGAL
-468 EQMNLQTVATL
+468 EKEDLNLDTVAKLTN
-479 ADAGPWGS
+479 AGPWGN
-487 GFAEPRLFAGEFK
+487 GFAEPLFAGEFT

-515 LGLNNQLIDAI
+515 LGAEDQLVDAI
-526 AFRQKPLKASPSAS
+526 AFRQAPLEEQPERVNVVYKPALNDYGGQQT
-540 KLSTNQRLTTMQ
+540 LQLIVEYIETM
-552 VSKPCSSWWSTLR
+552 S
-565 RCLRLHAACGVQ
+565 

>member
-1 MRIEERQITRHL
+1 MRVEQRQPTQRL

-26 RGIAEPSQLER
+26 RGVDDPSQLER
-37 GLTNLLSPADLPDID
+37 GLANLLSPADLPEID
-52 IAAAR
+52 VAAAR

-113 EIVQLAATRAPTVI
+113 EIVRLAATRAPNVI

-228 ADVVSLDQNNR
+228 ADVVPLDQNNR
-239 ILVHQGLLRIR
+239 ILVHHGLLRIR

-298 RCLITDDPAEAGQLA
+298 RCLVTNDPAEASQLA
-313 AELNSLNQTRREIEQ
+313 AELDGLNQTRREIEQ

-372 YHRPTIVFADASDTS
+372 FHRPAIVFADASDTS

-405 LDGIATRLPGMLPKF
+405 LDSIATRLPGMLPKF

-479 ADAGPWGS
+479 ADAGPWGN
-487 GFAEPRLFAGEFK
+487 GFAEPLFSGEFK

-515 LGLNNQLIDAI
+515 LGLNDQLIDGI
-526 AFRQKPLKASPSAS
+526 AFRQKPLEGQPEHVK
-540 KLSTNQRLTTMQ
+540 
-552 VSKPCSSWWSTLR
+552 VVYKPALNDYAGQQTLQ
-565 RCLRLHAACGVQ
+565 LMVEYIEAMS

>member
-1 MRIEERQITRHL
+1 MRIETRQPVNRL
-13 GLDDDLLDRIFSA
+13 GLDDDLLDRVFAA
-26 RGIAEPSQLER
+26 RGITEPAQLER
-37 GLTNLLSPADLPDID
+37 GLSNLLSPADLPEID
-52 IAAAR
+52 QAAKR
-57 LADAVEQNQNILIV
+57 LADAVVEDQKILIV

-84 CLLALRAMGAVNVD
+84 CLLALRAMGARQVD

-113 EIVQLAATRAPTVI
+113 EIVQLAAAMEPRVI

-139 VAMANEAGIDV
+139 VALANELGIDV

-157 PGDVLPDAHAL
+157 PGDVLPDAFAL
-168 VNPNVGDNAFA
+168 VNPNVGGSSFG
-179 SKSMAGVGVA
+179 SKAMAGVGVA

-197 QTLRQREYFASR
+197 QALRQRQHFVSR
-209 QIPEPNMA
+209 GIDEPNMA

-228 ADVVSLDQNNR
+228 ADVVPLDHNNR
-239 ILVHQGLLRIR
+239 ILVHQGLMRIQ

-264 GKRDLTTLSAADM
+264 GKRDLTTLSASDM

-298 RCLITDDPAEAGQLA
+298 RCLVTDDPAEAGQLA
-313 AELNSLNQTRREIEQ
+313 AELDGLNQTRREIEQ

-340 ITPAPD
+340 ITPDPD

-372 YHRPTIVFADASDTS
+372 FHRPAIVFADASEGS

-393 ARSIDGLNIRDV
+393 ARSIDGLNIRDL
-405 LDGIATRLPGMLPKF
+405 LDSIATKRPGMLLKF

-433 VHLARFQKAFDKA
+433 VHLPRFQTAFDKA

-460 LTDGSLTQ
+460 LTDGELAK
-468 EQMNLQTVATL
+468 EALNLDTVAKL
-479 ADAGPWGS
+479 ANAGPWGN
-487 GFAEPRLFAGEFK
+487 GFAEPTFAGEFT

-515 LGLNNQLIDAI
+515 FALQDQLIDAI
-526 AFRQKPLKASPSAS
+526 AFRQPPLDGQPQRVRVVYKPAL
-540 KLSTNQRLTTMQ
+540 NDYGGQQ
-552 VSKPCSSWWSTLR
+552 TLQ
-565 RCLRLHAACGVQ
+565 LMVEYIEAMS

>member
-1 MRIEERQITRHL
+1 MRIEQRQPTQHL
-13 GLDDDLLDRIFSA
+13 GLDDDLLDRVFSA
-26 RGIAEPSQLER
+26 RGINDPSQLER
-37 GLTNLLSPADLPDID
+37 GLVNLLSPADLPEID

-57 LADAVEQNQNILIV
+57 LADAVEQNQKILIV

-84 CLLALRAMGAVNVD
+84 CLLALRAMGATNVD

-113 EIVQLAATRAPTVI
+113 EIVQLAATLAPNVI

-139 VAMANEAGIDV
+139 VALANEMGIDV

-197 QTLRQREYFASR
+197 QTLRQRDYFASR
-209 QIPEPNMA
+209 QMPEPNMA

-228 ADVVSLDQNNR
+228 ADVVPLDQNNR

-250 RGMTRPGIAALARV
+250 RGKTRPGIAALARV
-264 GKRDLTTLSAADM
+264 GKRDLSTLSASDM

-298 RCLITDDPAEAGQLA
+298 RCLVTDDPAEAGQLA
-313 AELNSLNQTRREIEQ
+313 AELDSLNQTRREIEQ

-372 YHRPTIVFADASDTS
+372 FHRPAIVFADASDAS

-405 LDGIATRLPGMLPKF
+405 LDSIATRLPGMLPKF

-446 VRAAVTPDM
+446 VRAAVTQDM

-460 LTDGSLTQ
+460 LTDGSLKQ
-468 EQMNLQTVATL
+468 EQLNLQTVATL
-479 ADAGPWGS
+479 ADAGPWGN
-487 GFAEPRLFAGEFK
+487 GFAEPLFAGEFK

-515 LGLNNQLIDAI
+515 LGLNDQLIDAI
-526 AFRQKPLKASPSAS
+526 AFRQKPLDGQPGHV
-540 KLSTNQRLTTMQ
+540 N
-552 VSKPCSSWWSTLR
+552 VVYKPALNDYAGQQTLQ
-565 RCLRLHAACGVQ
+565 LMVEYIEAMS

>member
-1 MRIEERQITRHL
+1 MRIEQRQPTQQL
-13 GLDDDLLDRIFSA
+13 GLDDDLLDRVFAA
-26 RGIAEPSQLER
+26 RGISDPSQLER
-37 GLTNLLSPADLPDID
+37 GLVNLLSPADLPEID

-57 LADAVEQNQNILIV
+57 LADAVEQNQKILIV

-113 EIVQLAATRAPTVI
+113 EIVQLAATLAPNVI

-139 VAMANEAGIDV
+139 VALANEAGIDV

-197 QTLRQREYFASR
+197 QTLRQRDYFASR

-228 ADVVSLDQNNR
+228 ADVVPLDQNNR

-250 RGMTRPGIAALARV
+250 RGKTRPGIAALARV

-298 RCLITDDPAEAGQLA
+298 RCLVTDDPAEAGQLA
-313 AELNSLNQTRREIEQ
+313 AELDSLNQTRREIEQ

-372 YHRPTIVFADASDTS
+372 FHRPAIVFADASDTS

-405 LDGIATRLPGMLPKF
+405 LDSIATRLPGMLPKF

-433 VHLARFQKAFDKA
+433 VHLARCQKAFDKA
-446 VRAAVTPDM
+446 VRAAVTQDM

-460 LTDGSLTQ
+460 LTDGSLNQ
-468 EQMNLQTVATL
+468 EQLNLQTVATL
-479 ADAGPWGS
+479 ADAGPWGN
-487 GFAEPRLFAGEFK
+487 GFAEPLFAGEFT

-515 LGLNNQLIDAI
+515 LGFNDQLIDAI
-526 AFRQKPLKASPSAS
+526 AFRQKPLDGQPK
-540 KLSTNQRLTTMQ
+540 Q
-552 VSKPCSSWWSTLR
+552 VNVVYKPALNDYAGQQTLQ
-565 RCLRLHAACGVQ
+565 LMVEYIEAMS

>member
-1 MRIEERQITRHL
+1 MRIEQRQTTQHL
-13 GLDDDLLDRIFSA
+13 GLDDALLDRIFSA
-26 RGIAEPSQLER
+26 RGIEHPSQLER
-37 GLTNLLSPADLPDID
+37 GLANLLSPADLPDID

-57 LADAVEQNQNILIV
+57 LADAVEQNQKILIV

-84 CLLALRAMGAVNVD
+84 CVLALRAMGAENID

-113 EIVQLAATRAPTVI
+113 EIVQLAATMAPSVI

-139 VAMANEAGIDV
+139 VALANEVGIDV

-168 VNPNVGDNAFA
+168 VNPNVGNNAFA

-189 YYLLSWVR
+189 YYLLSWLR
-197 QTLRQREYFASR
+197 QTLRQRDYFKSR
-209 QIPEPNMA
+209 QITEPNMA

-228 ADVVSLDQNNR
+228 ADVVPLDQNNR

-250 RGMTRPGIAALARV
+250 RGTARPGIAALARV
-264 GKRDLTTLSAADM
+264 GKRDLATLSAADM

-298 RCLITDDPAEAGQLA
+298 RCLITDDPVEAGQLA
-313 AELNSLNQTRREIEQ
+313 AELDSLNQTRKEIER

-333 AEMILTQ
+333 AETILT
-340 ITPAPD
+340 IKPRRTNGHRGLPR
-346 EMGIAVYHESFHQ
+346 SFHQ
-359 GVVGIVAG
+359 WGIVAG
-367 RLREK
+367 ACEINGG
-372 YHRPTIVFADASDTS
+372 HRVDVESS

-405 LDGIATRLPGMLPKF
+405 LDSIATRLPGMLPKF

-446 VRAAVTPDM
+446 VRAAVTPEM

-460 LTDGSLTQ
+460 LTDGSLKQ
-468 EQMNLQTVATL
+468 EQLNLQTVATL
-479 ADAGPWGS
+479 TNAGPWGN
-487 GFAEPRLFAGEFK
+487 GFAEPLFAGEFK

-515 LGLNNQLIDAI
+515 LGLNDQLIDAI
-526 AFRQKPLKASPSAS
+526 AFRQKPLDARSERVK
-540 KLSTNQRLTTMQ
+540 
-552 VSKPCSSWWSTLR
+552 VVYKPALNDYAGQQTLQ
-565 RCLRLHAACGVQ
+565 LMVEYIEAMS

>member
-1 MRIEERQITRHL
+1 MRIEQRQPTQHL
-13 GLDDDLLDRIFSA
+13 GLDDDLLDRVFSA
-26 RGIAEPSQLER
+26 RGINDPSQLER
-37 GLTNLLSPADLPDID
+37 GLVNLLSPADLPEID

-57 LADAVEQNQNILIV
+57 LADAVEQNQKILIV

-84 CLLALRAMGAVNVD
+84 CLLALRAMGATNVD

-113 EIVQLAATRAPTVI
+113 EIVQLAATLAPNVI

-139 VAMANEAGIDV
+139 VALANEMGIDV

-197 QTLRQREYFASR
+197 QTLRQRDYFASR

-228 ADVVSLDQNNR
+228 ADVVPLDQNNR

-250 RGMTRPGIAALARV
+250 RGKTRPGIAALARV
-264 GKRDLTTLSAADM
+264 GKRDLSTLSASDM

-298 RCLITDDPAEAGQLA
+298 RCLVTDDPAEAGQLA
-313 AELNSLNQTRREIEQ
+313 AELDSLNQTRREIEQ

-372 YHRPTIVFADASDTS
+372 FHRPAIVFADASDTS

-405 LDGIATRLPGMLPKF
+405 LDSIATRLPGMLPKF

-446 VRAAVTPDM
+446 VRAAVTQDM

-460 LTDGSLTQ
+460 LTDGSLKQ
-468 EQMNLQTVATL
+468 EQLNLQTVATL
-479 ADAGPWGS
+479 ADAGPWGN
-487 GFAEPRLFAGEFK
+487 GFAEPLFAGEFK

-515 LGLNNQLIDAI
+515 LGLNDQLIAAI
-526 AFRQKPLKASPSAS
+526 AFRQTPLDGQPEHVNIVYKPALNDYAG
-540 KLSTNQRLTTMQ
+540 QQ
-552 VSKPCSSWWSTLR
+552 TLQ
-565 RCLRLHAACGVQ
+565 LMVEYIEAMS